1 MINKVIPRKLWISLV
16 AVLILLPLFLV
27 GQVEAGREPVV
38 TQGTAEPPNNP
49 TQMSVYD
56 EQEFTFQNGD
66 VILAGS
72 LYLPAGTGPF
82 PAVVMI
88 HGSEPDTR
96 EFIWRTGDGPVFL
109 DAGVAVFAY
118 DKRGT
123 GASAG
128 DWRRASLEDLAD
140 DAIAAVDLVKQQPEI
155 NPEQVG
161 VFGVSQGGR
170 LTSVAAAR
178 SDEIEFLI
186 NVTGAAV
193 PFAQQEM
200 WSAGNELGRRGF
212 SDRAIATTIKV
223 MHMLFSA
230 RPLIRSGI
238 LPMSDL
244 YIWFDALDPY
254 QDPAESWRKV
264 EQPAYIAY
272 GGRDATVPT
281 RESAAVMDAV
291 LSEQGHP
298 LSRMVIY
305 PQADHG
311 IRLES
316 GEWAPGHIE
325 AMTHWL
331 QTTLA
336 GEATAELADDPAM
349 IDARPNHWYGLGSAD
364 TPWYASAGL
373 QIPLFLVFLLAF
385 TIGLGTGLS
394 PWSSL
399 KLDGYSGW
407 PRAILIAASLLYL
420 LLMVGVV
427 QLIGYL
433 AFADANNAGPDIPY
447 STLLT
452 AMSLLGL
459 VLAGALIF
467 FTTKAYRQT
476 GFSRLVRGIYSLVSL
491 AAVGFMLFLLYWG
504 VLGLPL

>member
-1 MINKVIPRKLWISLV
+1 MVLLV
-16 AVLILLPLFLV
+16 LLPLFLV
-27 GQVEAGREPVV
+27 GQVEAGTAPVIN
-38 TQGTAEPPNNP
+38 QGTAETPK
-49 TQMSVYD
+49 TQVHKGVYD
-56 EQEFTFQNGD
+56 EREYAFQNGE
-66 VILAGS
+66 VTLTGS
-72 LYLPAGTGPF
+72 LYLPAGPGPF
-82 PAVVMI
+82 PAVIMI

-140 DAIAAVDLVKQQPEI
+140 DAIAAVELVKQQPEI

-161 VFGVSQGGR
+161 IFGVSQGGR
-170 LTSVAAAR
+170 LTALAAAR
-178 SDEIEFLI
+178 SDEIDFLI
-186 NVTGAAV
+186 NITGAAV

-212 SDRAIATTIKV
+212 SDRAIATTVKV
-223 MHMLFSA
+223 MHLLFSA
-230 RPLIRSGI
+230 RPLIRSGV
-238 LPMSDL
+238 LPMGNL

-272 GGRDATVPT
+272 GGWDATVPS
-281 RESAAVMDAV
+281 RKSAVVISDILA
-291 LSEQGHP
+291 EQGHP

-305 PQADHG
+305 PQAGHG

-331 QTTLA
+331 QATLA
-336 GEATAELADDPAM
+336 GQATDEMAHDPAT
-349 IDARPNHWYGLGSAD
+349 IGAGANRWYGLGSAD

-373 QIPLFLVFLLAF
+373 QLPLFFFFLLAF
-385 TIGLGTGLS
+385 AVGLGTGLS

-399 KLDGYSGW
+399 NLSGYSGW
-407 PRAILIAASLLYL
+407 PRAILIVASLLYL
-420 LLMVGVV
+420 LLMAGIVH
-427 QLIGYL
+427 LIGYL

-447 STLLT
+447 STLLS

-467 FTTKAYRQT
+467 FTSEAYRQV
-476 GFSRLVRGIYSLVSL
+476 GLSRLARGIYSLVSL